1 MNRKR
6 NRERRSITGERK
18 REKEREEKIK
28 IFLLVGYGAT
38 WGKLEPKTK
47 IKKKINKMKE
57 L

>member
-6 NRERRSITGERK
+6 NRESRSITGERK

-47 IKKKINKMKE
+47 IKKNK
-57 L
+57 